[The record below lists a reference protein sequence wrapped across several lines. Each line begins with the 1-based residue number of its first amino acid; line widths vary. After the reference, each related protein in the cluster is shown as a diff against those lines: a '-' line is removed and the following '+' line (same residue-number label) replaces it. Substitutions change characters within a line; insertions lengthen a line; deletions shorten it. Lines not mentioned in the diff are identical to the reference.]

1 VQILRTERLVIRAI
15 EPGDEQTIAAY
26 RNDPEVAR
34 FQGWP
39 LPFTSQDFAELVN
52 PDRTAK
58 SGWVSRCICDGSGP
72 IGDIGLRIDDQQ
84 AELGISL
91 ARHAQGRG
99 YASEA
104 LAAVSSEAFDQ
115 LGMHRLY
122 AGVDPSNEAVIRLLK
137 KAGWRYEGTAVK
149 AYLHRGEWADDST
162 YALLAEEWHA
172 RL

>member
-1 VQILRTERLVIRAI
+1 MTLGCVSTTSRRSWASASLVTR
-15 EPGDEQTIAAY
+15 
-26 RNDPEVAR
+26 
-34 FQGWP
+34 
-39 LPFTSQDFAELVN
+39 
-52 PDRTAK
+52 K
-58 SGWVSRCICDGSGP
+58 
-72 IGDIGLRIDDQQ
+72 
-84 AELGISL
+84 
-91 ARHAQGRG
+91 GRG

-104 LAAVSSEAFDQ
+104 LVAVSSEAFEQ

-137 KAGWRYEGTAVK
+137 KAGWRYKGTAVK